1 MVCFVE
7 EEEFGPLDSVEQ
19 SVARVSR
26 RPEQCI
32 FVHPLQ
38 FVPDNGAA
46 RVDAG
51 HQMRERSLL
60 VAGEVRV
67 GVRHIGIESGRCF
80 HLDPFK
86 SDQKDPLITGQVG
99 NIVEGAPF
107 ARVDVSPELLFG
119 QVTCEF
125 INGLML
131 VLEAD
136 KR

>member
-1 MVCFVE
+1 ME
-7 EEEFGPLDSVEQ
+7 EEEFGPLDGVEQ
-19 SVARVSR
+19 SVAQVSG

-38 FVPDNGAA
+38 FVPDDGAA

-51 HQMRERSLL
+51 QQMRERSLL

-67 GVRHIGIESGRCF
+67 DVRHVGIESGRCF
-80 HLDPFK
+80 HLDPFEAGE
-86 SDQKDPLITGQVG
+86 KDPLITGQVG

-107 ARVDVSPELLFG
+107 ARVDGSPELLFG

-125 INGLML
+125 MNGLVL
-131 VLEAD
+131 VLEAG
-136 KR
+136 KC